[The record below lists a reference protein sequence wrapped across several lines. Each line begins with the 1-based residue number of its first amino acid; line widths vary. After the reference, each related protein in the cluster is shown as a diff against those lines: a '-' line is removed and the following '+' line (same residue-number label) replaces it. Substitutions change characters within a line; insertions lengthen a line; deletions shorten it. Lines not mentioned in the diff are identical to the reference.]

1 MKASRGRA
9 YPAWRTRNPPAH
21 RKVWTFQPIRWGVSS
36 STPDDAPRWHHSS
49 DFDPAAVIEGRAPGR
64 TRVGLISAIMI
75 ATGCAL
81 IVLIIYLAESLGD
94 GRSAA
99 PFVVALLLALLPVP
113 ILVAGVLWLDRLEP
127 EPRADMTFAFLW
139 GAGVAAL
146 LALVIN
152 TAGLKYVT
160 APALGASRGEFVSA
174 ALGAP
179 VIEET
184 LKGLVFVWLLRRR
197 RLELDGPTDGI
208 TYATLV
214 GLGFA
219 MMENIGYYI
228 TALIEPEFG
237 GVRLLSYTFVVR
249 GLLSPLLHPMFTSM
263 TGIGAAYAA
272 SHKRSNWTLVIG
284 WCGAMLLHGMWNS
297 LDADGTGGM
306 LVGYTLMALVFI
318 GLIGVLISDRRRI
331 VRQLRT
337 YLPAYQQIGL
347 VTGDD
352 ITMLSTL
359 RSRRRARRWARSAGG
374 RPAATAMSDYQLAA
388 TELALL
394 HPKAER
400 GVISEGYFRQR
411 QHDLLG
417 LMNVARQAFLSR
429 GSRRRRRTRTP
440 WTNDPSGFGHAPVSR
455 GPLPPH
461 PYPPRY

>member
-1 MKASRGRA
+1 M
-9 YPAWRTRNPPAH
+9 
-21 RKVWTFQPIRWGVSS
+21 
-36 STPDDAPRWHHSS
+36 
-49 DFDPAAVIEGRAPGR
+49 IEGRPPGR
-64 TRVGLISAIMI
+64 TRVGLIAAIMI
-75 ATGCAL
+75 AGGCAL
-81 IVLIIYLAESLGD
+81 IVLIVYLAESIGD

-99 PFVVALLLALLPVP
+99 PFLLALPLALLPVP
-113 ILVAGVLWLDRLEP
+113 VLVAGILWVDRLEP
-127 EPRADMTFAFLW
+127 EPRADMTFTFLW

-152 TAGLKYVT
+152 TAGLVYIT
-160 APALGASRGEFVSA
+160 APALGATTGEYVSA

-179 VIEET
+179 VVEET

-228 TALIEPEFG
+228 NALVTPEFG
-237 GVRLLSYTFVVR
+237 GVRLLGYTFVVR

-272 SHKRSNWTLVIG
+272 SHKRSNWALILG

-297 LDADGTGGM
+297 LDADGTDGM
-306 LVGYTLMALVFI
+306 LLGYGLMALVLI
-318 GLIGVLISDRRRI
+318 GLIWVLVWDRRRI
-331 VRQLRT
+331 VEQIRD
-337 YLPAYQQIGL
+337 YLPAYQQTGL
-347 VTGDD
+347 VTPDD

-359 RSRRRARRWARSAGG
+359 ASRRRARRWARSAGG
-374 RPAATAMSDYQLAA
+374 GPAATAMADYQLAA

-400 GVISEGYFRQR
+400 GVIEPGYFRKR

-429 GSRRRRRTRTP
+429 GSTRRRMP
-440 WTNDPSGFGHAPVSR
+440 WTAAPSGFAHAPVSR
-455 GPLPPH
+455 APLPPH
-461 PYPPRY
+461 PLPPRY